1 LSSTVFRFQLFEL
14 LVRYGSVKVTT
25 GLDEVTEALSK
36 IIFRSLYIP
45 QRFNMRK
52 MPLEQKKENTGE
64 DFPEVQGETRDKE
77 STFLPFDIPD
87 FKTLLKKQ
95 GYALAGRHSA
105 VKTCLWLRHAMNGQ
119 GFCYKSKFYGVQSHR
134 CLQMTPTLI
143 CNQRC
148 LFCWRPTE
156 VPVPAPE
163 EWDSPEKIVEESIAC
178 QRKLITGFGGSPNA
192 LKERWLEGNEPNNVA
207 ISLSGEPTFYPHLPE
222 LIEEY
227 EKRGFTTF
235 LVTNGTVPDMFAQI
249 SPSQLYM
256 SLDAPD
262 LETYLKVCQPRSPAL
277 WEKINESLSLM
288 RQKKSRTVIRTTLV
302 KGENMFNP
310 EAYAR
315 LIEKASPDFVEIKA
329 YMHLG
334 FSRLRLDRSA
344 MPTHEEVLE
353 FSQELAKHL
362 GYDIADESEIS
373 RVVLL
378 SKDGKK
384 SPVKKISGLD

>member
-1 LSSTVFRFQLFEL
+1 
-14 LVRYGSVKVTT
+14 
-25 GLDEVTEALSK
+25 
-36 IIFRSLYIP
+36 
-45 QRFNMRK
+45 MR
-52 MPLEQKKENTGE
+52 LEEQKENSGE
-64 DFPEVQGETRDKE
+64 SFLEIQEKKRDE
-77 STFLPFDIPD
+77 EQTSLPFDIPD
-87 FKTLLKKQ
+87 FATLLKKQ

-105 VKTCLWLRHAMNGQ
+105 VKTCLWLRHAMNDQ
-119 GFCYKSKFYGVQSHR
+119 GFCYKSRFYGVQSHR

-156 VPVPAPE
+156 VPVPAPG

-192 LKERWLEGNEPNNVA
+192 LRERWLEGNEPNNVA
-207 ISLSGEPTFYPHLPE
+207 ISLSGEPTFYPYLPE

-235 LVTNGTVPDMFAQI
+235 LVTNGTVPSMFAKI

-262 LETYLKVCQPRSPAL
+262 LETYLRVCQPKSPAL
-277 WEKINESLSLM
+277 WDRINESLDIM
-288 RQKKSRTVIRTTLV
+288 KDKCSRTVIRITLV

-310 EAYAR
+310 EGYAK
-315 LIEKASPDFVEIKA
+315 LIKKASPDFVEIKA

-334 FSRLRLDRSA
+334 FSRFRLDRSA
-344 MPTHEEVLE
+344 MPTHAEVLE
-353 FSQELAKHL
+353 FSKELAKHL
-362 GYDIADESEIS
+362 GYEIADEAEIS

-384 SPVKKISGLD
+384 SPVKKVSCPD

>member
-1 LSSTVFRFQLFEL
+1 
-14 LVRYGSVKVTT
+14 
-25 GLDEVTEALSK
+25 
-36 IIFRSLYIP
+36 
-45 QRFNMRK
+45 
-52 MPLEQKKENTGE
+52 
-64 DFPEVQGETRDKE
+64 
-77 STFLPFDIPD
+77 
-87 FKTLLKKQ
+87 
-95 GYALAGRHSA
+95 
-105 VKTCLWLRHAMNGQ
+105 MNGR
-119 GFCYKSKFYGVQSHR
+119 GSCYKSKFYGVQSHR
-134 CLQMTPTLI
+134 CLQMTPTLM

-163 EWDSPEKIVEESIAC
+163 EWDSPENIVEESIAC

-207 ISLSGEPTFYPHLPE
+207 ISLSGEPTFYPYLPE

-227 EKRGFTTF
+227 KKRGFTTF
-235 LVTNGTVPDMFAQI
+235 LVTNGTVPEMLAKV

-288 RQKKSRTVIRTTLV
+288 KQKKSRTVIRTTLV
-302 KGENMFNP
+302 KGENLFKP

-315 LIEKASPDFVEIKA
+315 LMEKASPDFVEIKA

-344 MPTHEEVLE
+344 MPTHARACSILEKAKEEAAWDASAEIDPSLLVEDTEIDLIKKMASFDSIIDLAARELKPHAVSLLVLRGSGQQLGKVWNE
-353 FSQELAKHL
+353 AFLACLLVRNIPWQRFLHL
-362 GYDIADESEIS
+362 
-373 RVVLL
+373 LL
-378 SKDGKK
+378 QKYG
-384 SPVKKISGLD
+384 IL

>member
-1 LSSTVFRFQLFEL
+1 
-14 LVRYGSVKVTT
+14 
-25 GLDEVTEALSK
+25 
-36 IIFRSLYIP
+36 
-45 QRFNMRK
+45 
-52 MPLEQKKENTGE
+52 MPLEENKNNFRE
-64 DFPEVQGETRDKE
+64 DIPEIQEENHDEE
-77 STFLPFDIPD
+77 STSLPFDIPD
-87 FKTLLKKQ
+87 FDTLLKKQ

-156 VPVPAPE
+156 VPVPAPG

-192 LKERWLEGNEPNNVA
+192 LKERWLESSEPNNVA
-207 ISLSGEPTFYPHLPE
+207 ISLSGEPTFYPYLPE

-235 LVTNGTVPDMFAQI
+235 LVTNGTVPEMLARVF
-249 SPSQLYM
+249 PSQLYM

-262 LETYLKVCQPRSPAL
+262 LETYIKVCQPKSAML

-288 RQKKSRTVIRTTLV
+288 RQKNSRTVIRTTLV

-310 EAYAR
+310 QGYAE
-315 LIEKASPDFVEIKA
+315 LIKKASPDFVEIKA

-344 MPTHEEVLE
+344 MPTHAEVLE
-353 FSQELAKHL
+353 FSRELAKHL
-362 GYDIADESEIS
+362 GYEIADESEIS

-384 SPVKKISGLD
+384 SPVKKIPYLD

>member
-1 LSSTVFRFQLFEL
+1 
-14 LVRYGSVKVTT
+14 
-25 GLDEVTEALSK
+25 
-36 IIFRSLYIP
+36 
-45 QRFNMRK
+45 
-52 MPLEQKKENTGE
+52 MPLEEKKEDSIDSILEAQQENQNQKKAS
-64 DFPEVQGETRDKE
+64 F
-77 STFLPFDIPD
+77 PFDIPD

-95 GYALAGRHSA
+95 SYALAGSHSA

-134 CLQMTPTLI
+134 CLQMTPTLM

-156 VPVPAPE
+156 VPVPVPE
-163 EWDSPEKIVEESIAC
+163 EWDSPQKIVEESIAC
-178 QRKLITGFGGSPNA
+178 QRKLVTGFGGSPNA
-192 LKERWLEGNEPNNVA
+192 IKERWIESNEPNNVA
-207 ISLSGEPTFYPHLPE
+207 ISLSGEPTFYPYLPE

-235 LVTNGTVPDMFAQI
+235 LVTNGTVPEMLAKV

-262 LETYLKVCQPRSPAL
+262 LETYLKVCQPKSAAL
-277 WEKINESLSLM
+277 WEKINESLSIM
-288 RQKKSRTVIRTTLV
+288 KQKESRTVIRTTLV
-302 KGENMFNP
+302 KGENMFKP
-310 EAYAR
+310 ESYAN
-315 LIEKASPDFVEIKA
+315 LIKKACPDFVEIKA

-334 FSRLRLDRSA
+334 FSRLRLDRSS
-344 MPTHEEVLE
+344 MPTHAEVLE
-353 FSQELAKHL
+353 FSQELARYL
-362 GYDIADESEIS
+362 GYKIADESEIS

-384 SPVKKISGLD
+384 SPVKKTPCLD

>member
-1 LSSTVFRFQLFEL
+1 
-14 LVRYGSVKVTT
+14 
-25 GLDEVTEALSK
+25 
-36 IIFRSLYIP
+36 
-45 QRFNMRK
+45 
-52 MPLEQKKENTGE
+52 MPLEEKKEDFGE
-64 DFPEVQGETRDKE
+64 NIQEVQQENRNEKRT
-77 STFLPFDIPD
+77 SFPFDIPD

-134 CLQMTPTLI
+134 CLQMTPTLM

-156 VPVPAPE
+156 ISVPDLG

-192 LKERWLEGNEPNNVA
+192 IKERWIESNEPNNVA
-207 ISLSGEPTFYPHLPE
+207 ISLSGEPTLYPHLPG

-235 LVTNGTVPDMFAQI
+235 LVTNGTVPEMLAKV

-262 LETYLKVCQPRSPAL
+262 LETYLKVCQPKSAAL

-288 RQKKSRTVIRTTLV
+288 KQKNSRTVIRTTLV
-302 KGENMFNP
+302 KGENMFKP
-310 EAYAR
+310 EAYAE
-315 LIEKASPDFVEIKA
+315 LIKKASPDFVEIKA

-334 FSRLRLDRSA
+334 FSRLRLDRSS
-344 MPTHEEVLE
+344 MPTHAEVLE
-353 FSQELAKHL
+353 FSQELAKYL
-362 GYDIADESEIS
+362 EYEIADESEIS

-384 SPVKKISGLD
+384 SPVKKVSGLD

>member
-1 LSSTVFRFQLFEL
+1 
-14 LVRYGSVKVTT
+14 
-25 GLDEVTEALSK
+25 
-36 IIFRSLYIP
+36 
-45 QRFNMRK
+45 MRG
-52 MPLEQKKENTGE
+52 MPPEEKKEEFIDNAS
-64 DFPEVQGETRDKE
+64 EVLHEERNEKQA
-77 STFLPFDIPD
+77 SFPFDIPN

-119 GFCYKSKFYGVQSHR
+119 GFCYKSRFYGIQSHR
-134 CLQMTPTLI
+134 CLQMTPTLV

-163 EWDSPEKIVEESIAC
+163 EWDSPEKIVEESISC

-192 LKERWLEGNEPNNVA
+192 IKERWIESSEPNNVA
-207 ISLSGEPTFYPHLPE
+207 ISLSGEPTFYPYLPE
-222 LIEEY
+222 LIREY

-235 LVTNGTVPDMFAQI
+235 LVTNGTIPDMLARV

-262 LETYLKVCQPRSPAL
+262 LETYLKVCQPRSAAL
-277 WEKINESLSLM
+277 WEKVNESLSLLK
-288 RQKKSRTVIRTTLV
+288 QKNSRTVIRTTLV
-302 KGENMFNP
+302 KGENMFKP
-310 EAYAR
+310 EGYAE
-315 LIEKASPDFVEIKA
+315 LIKKASPDFVEIKA

-334 FSRLRLDRSA
+334 FSRLRLDRSS
-344 MPTHEEVLE
+344 MPTHAEVLE
-353 FSQELAKHL
+353 FSQALAKYL
-362 GYDIADESEIS
+362 GYEIADESEIS

-384 SPVKKISGLD
+384 SPVKKHLG

>member
-1 LSSTVFRFQLFEL
+1 
-14 LVRYGSVKVTT
+14 
-25 GLDEVTEALSK
+25 
-36 IIFRSLYIP
+36 
-45 QRFNMRK
+45 MRK
-52 MPLEQKKENTGE
+52 MPLEEKKEDFGE
-64 DFPEVQGETRDKE
+64 NIQEVQQENRNEKRT
-77 STFLPFDIPD
+77 SFPFDTPD

-134 CLQMTPTLI
+134 CLQMTPTLM

-156 VPVPAPE
+156 ISVPDLG

-192 LKERWLEGNEPNNVA
+192 IKERWIESNEPNNVA
-207 ISLSGEPTFYPHLPE
+207 ISLSGEPTLYPHLPG

-235 LVTNGTVPDMFAQI
+235 LVTNGTVPEMLAKV

-262 LETYLKVCQPRSPAL
+262 LETYLKVCQPKSAAL

-288 RQKKSRTVIRTTLV
+288 KQKNSRTVIRTTLV
-302 KGENMFNP
+302 KGENMFKP
-310 EAYAR
+310 EAYAE
-315 LIEKASPDFVEIKA
+315 LIKKASPDFVEIKA

-334 FSRLRLDRSA
+334 FSRLRLDRSS
-344 MPTHEEVLE
+344 MPTHAEVLE
-353 FSQELAKHL
+353 FSQELAKYL
-362 GYDIADESEIS
+362 EYEIADESEIS

-384 SPVKKISGLD
+384 SPVKKVSGLD

>member
-1 LSSTVFRFQLFEL
+1 
-14 LVRYGSVKVTT
+14 
-25 GLDEVTEALSK
+25 
-36 IIFRSLYIP
+36 
-45 QRFNMRK
+45 
-52 MPLEQKKENTGE
+52 MPLEEKKNNFREDIPEIQEENQDE
-64 DFPEVQGETRDKE
+64 E
-77 STFLPFDIPD
+77 STSLPFDIPD
-87 FKTLLKKQ
+87 FDTLLKKQ

-156 VPVPAPE
+156 VPVPAPG

-178 QRKLITGFGGSPNA
+178 QRKLVTGFGGSPNA
-192 LKERWLEGNEPNNVA
+192 LKERWLESSEPNNVA
-207 ISLSGEPTFYPHLPE
+207 ISLSGEPTFYPYLPE

-235 LVTNGTVPDMFAQI
+235 LVTNGTVPEMLARVF
-249 SPSQLYM
+249 PSQLYM

-262 LETYLKVCQPRSPAL
+262 LETYIKVCQPKSAML
-277 WEKINESLSLM
+277 WEKINESLFLM
-288 RQKKSRTVIRTTLV
+288 RQKNSRTVIRTTLV

-310 EAYAR
+310 QGYAE
-315 LIEKASPDFVEIKA
+315 LIKKASPDFVEIKA

-344 MPTHEEVLE
+344 MPTHAEVLE
-353 FSQELAKHL
+353 FSRELAKHL
-362 GYDIADESEIS
+362 GYEIADESEIS

-384 SPVKKISGLD
+384 SPVKKIPYLD

>member
-1 LSSTVFRFQLFEL
+1 
-14 LVRYGSVKVTT
+14 
-25 GLDEVTEALSK
+25 
-36 IIFRSLYIP
+36 
-45 QRFNMRK
+45 MRR
-52 MPLEQKKENTGE
+52 MPPEEKNE
-64 DFPEVQGETRDKE
+64 DFIDIASEVQQEKPNKKQT
-77 STFLPFDIPD
+77 SFPFDIPD
-87 FKTLLKKQ
+87 FETLLKKQ

-134 CLQMTPTLI
+134 CLQMTPTLM

-163 EWDSPEKIVEESIAC
+163 GWDSPEKIVEESIAC

-192 LKERWLEGNEPNNVA
+192 IKERWIESSEPNNVA
-207 ISLSGEPTFYPHLPE
+207 ISLSGEPTFYPYLPE
-222 LIEEY
+222 LIKEY
-227 EKRGFTTF
+227 ENRGFTTF
-235 LVTNGTVPDMFAQI
+235 LVTNGTIPEMLAKVF
-249 SPSQLYM
+249 PSQLYM

-262 LETYLKVCQPRSPAL
+262 LETYLKVCQPKSAAL

-288 RQKKSRTVIRTTLV
+288 KQKNSRTVIRTTLV
-302 KGENMFNP
+302 KGENMFKP
-310 EAYAR
+310 EGYAE
-315 LIEKASPDFVEIKA
+315 LIKKASPDFVEIKA

-344 MPTHEEVLE
+344 MPTHVEVLE
-353 FSQELAKHL
+353 FAQTLAKYL
-362 GYDIADESEIS
+362 GYEIADESEIS

-384 SPVKKISGLD
+384 SPVKKIPDLG

>member
-1 LSSTVFRFQLFEL
+1 
-14 LVRYGSVKVTT
+14 
-25 GLDEVTEALSK
+25 
-36 IIFRSLYIP
+36 
-45 QRFNMRK
+45 
-52 MPLEQKKENTGE
+52 MPLEEKKEEKEDSGE
-64 DFPEVQGETRDKE
+64 KFPEVQGENRDE
-77 STFLPFDIPD
+77 EQTSLPFYIPD
-87 FKTLLKKQ
+87 FATLLKKQ

-105 VKTCLWLRHAMNGQ
+105 VKTCLWLRHAMNDQ
-119 GFCYKSKFYGVQSHR
+119 GFCYKSRFYGVQSHR

-156 VPVPAPE
+156 VPVPAPG

-192 LKERWLEGNEPNNVA
+192 LRERWLEGNEPNNVA
-207 ISLSGEPTFYPHLPE
+207 ISLSGEPTFYPYLPE

-227 EKRGFTTF
+227 KKRGFTTF
-235 LVTNGTVPDMFAQI
+235 LVTNGTVPSMLAKI
-249 SPSQLYM
+249 NPSQLYM

-262 LETYLKVCQPRSPAL
+262 LETYLRVCQPKSPAL
-277 WEKINESLSLM
+277 WDRINESLDFMKEKS
-288 RQKKSRTVIRTTLV
+288 SRTVIRTTLV

-310 EAYAR
+310 EGYAR
-315 LIEKASPDFVEIKA
+315 LIKKASPDFVEIKA

-344 MPTHEEVLE
+344 MPTHAEVLE
-353 FSQELAKHL
+353 FSKELAKHL
-362 GYDIADESEIS
+362 GYEITDESDIS

-384 SPVKKISGLD
+384 SPVKNISYLD

>member
-1 LSSTVFRFQLFEL
+1 
-14 LVRYGSVKVTT
+14 
-25 GLDEVTEALSK
+25 
-36 IIFRSLYIP
+36 
-45 QRFNMRK
+45 MRK
-52 MPLEQKKENTGE
+52 MSLEETKQGS
-64 DFPEVQGETRDKE
+64 FP
-77 STFLPFDIPD
+77 FNIPD

-119 GFCYKSKFYGVQSHR
+119 GFCYKSKFYGIQSHR
-134 CLQMTPTLI
+134 CLQMTPTLM

-192 LKERWLEGNEPNNVA
+192 IKERWTESNEPNNVA
-207 ISLSGEPTFYPHLPE
+207 ISLSGEPTFYPYLPE
-222 LIEEY
+222 LIKEY
-227 EKRGFTTF
+227 ESKGFTTF
-235 LVTNGTVPDMFAQI
+235 LVTNGTNPEMLAKV

-262 LETYLKVCQPRSPAL
+262 METYLKVCQPRSASL
-277 WEKINESLSLM
+277 WNKVNESLSLLK
-288 RQKKSRTVIRTTLV
+288 QKNSRTVIRTTLV
-302 KGENMFNP
+302 KGVNMFKP
-310 EAYAR
+310 EAYAE
-315 LIEKASPDFVEIKA
+315 LIKKASPDFVEIKA

-334 FSRLRLDRSA
+334 FSRLRLERSS

-353 FSQELAKHL
+353 FSKALAIHL
-362 GYDIADESEIS
+362 GYEIADESEIS

-384 SPVKKISGLD
+384 SPVKKIPDLD

>member
-1 LSSTVFRFQLFEL
+1 
-14 LVRYGSVKVTT
+14 
-25 GLDEVTEALSK
+25 
-36 IIFRSLYIP
+36 
-45 QRFNMRK
+45 
-52 MPLEQKKENTGE
+52 MPLEEKKNNFREDIPEIQEENQDE
-64 DFPEVQGETRDKE
+64 K
-77 STFLPFDIPD
+77 STSLPFDIPD
-87 FKTLLKKQ
+87 FDTLLKKQ

-156 VPVPAPE
+156 VPVPAPG

-192 LKERWLEGNEPNNVA
+192 LKERWLESSEPNNVA
-207 ISLSGEPTFYPHLPE
+207 ISLSGEPTFYPYLPE

-235 LVTNGTVPDMFAQI
+235 LVTNGTVPEMLARVF
-249 SPSQLYM
+249 PSQLYM

-262 LETYLKVCQPRSPAL
+262 LETYIKVCQPKSAML
-277 WEKINESLSLM
+277 WEKINESLFLM
-288 RQKKSRTVIRTTLV
+288 RQKNSRTVIRTTLV

-310 EAYAR
+310 QGYAE
-315 LIEKASPDFVEIKA
+315 LIKKASPDFVEIKA

-344 MPTHEEVLE
+344 MPTHAEVLE
-353 FSQELAKHL
+353 FSRELAKHL
-362 GYDIADESEIS
+362 GYEIADESEIS

-384 SPVKKISGLD
+384 SPVKKIPYLD

>member
-1 LSSTVFRFQLFEL
+1 MQPE
-14 LVRYGSVKVTT
+14 
-25 GLDEVTEALSK
+25 
-36 IIFRSLYIP
+36 
-45 QRFNMRK
+45 
-52 MPLEQKKENTGE
+52 EQNENPGE
-64 DFPEVQGETRDKE
+64 DSPEIQEEIRGEELT
-77 STFLPFDIPD
+77 SIPFGIPD

-134 CLQMTPTLI
+134 CLQMTPTLM

-156 VPVPAPE
+156 VPVPVPG

-192 LKERWLEGNEPNNVA
+192 LKGRWLEGNEPNNVA
-207 ISLSGEPTFYPHLPE
+207 ISLSGEPTFYPYLPE

-235 LVTNGTVPDMFAQI
+235 LVTNGTVPEMLAKVF
-249 SPSQLYM
+249 PSQLYM

-262 LETYLKVCQPRSPAL
+262 LETYLKVCQPKSPAL

-288 RQKKSRTVIRTTLV
+288 KQKNSRTVIRTTLV

-310 EAYAR
+310 EAYAE
-315 LIEKASPDFVEIKA
+315 LIKKASPDFVEIKA

-362 GYDIADESEIS
+362 RYEIADESEIS

-384 SPVKKISGLD
+384 SPAKRVSCID

>member
-1 LSSTVFRFQLFEL
+1 ME
-14 LVRYGSVKVTT
+14 
-25 GLDEVTEALSK
+25 E
-36 IIFRSLYIP
+36 
-45 QRFNMRK
+45 
-52 MPLEQKKENTGE
+52 KKEDIGE
-64 DFPEVQGETRDKE
+64 NILEVQQENRNEKQT
-77 STFLPFDIPD
+77 SFPFDIPD

-134 CLQMTPTLI
+134 CLQMTPTLM

-156 VPVPAPE
+156 IPVPDLG

-192 LKERWLEGNEPNNVA
+192 IKERWIESNEPNNVA
-207 ISLSGEPTFYPHLPE
+207 ISLSGEPTLYPHLPE

-235 LVTNGTVPDMFAQI
+235 LVTNGTVPEMFTKV

-262 LETYLKVCQPRSPAL
+262 LETYLKVCQPKSAAL

-288 RQKKSRTVIRTTLV
+288 KQKNSRTVIRTTLV
-302 KGENMFNP
+302 KGENMFKP
-310 EAYAR
+310 EAYAE
-315 LIEKASPDFVEIKA
+315 LIKKASPDFVEIKA

-334 FSRLRLDRSA
+334 FSRLRLDRSS
-344 MPTHEEVLE
+344 MPTHAEVLE
-353 FSQELAKHL
+353 FSQELAKYL
-362 GYDIADESEIS
+362 EYEIADESEIS

-384 SPVKKISGLD
+384 SPVKKVSGLD

>member
-1 LSSTVFRFQLFEL
+1 MQ
-14 LVRYGSVKVTT
+14 
-25 GLDEVTEALSK
+25 
-36 IIFRSLYIP
+36 
-45 QRFNMRK
+45 K
-52 MPLEQKKENTGE
+52 MPSEERKENAGE
-64 DFPEVQGETRDKE
+64 DFPEIQKE
-77 STFLPFDIPD
+77 NLDEEGTLLPFDIPD

-134 CLQMTPTLI
+134 CLQMTPTLM

-156 VPVPAPE
+156 VPVPLPG
-163 EWDSPEKIVEESIAC
+163 EWDSPEKIVEDSIAC

-207 ISLSGEPTFYPHLPE
+207 ISLSGEPTFYPYLPE

-235 LVTNGTVPDMFAQI
+235 LVTNGTVPEMFARV

-262 LETYLKVCQPRSPAL
+262 LETYIKVCQPKSAAL
-277 WEKINESLSLM
+277 WEKINKSLSLM
-288 RQKKSRTVIRTTLV
+288 KQKNSRTVIRTTLV

-310 EAYAR
+310 EGYAE
-315 LIEKASPDFVEIKA
+315 LIKKASPDFVEIKA

-344 MPTHEEVLE
+344 MPTHAEVLE

-362 GYDIADESEIS
+362 GYEIADESEIS

-384 SPVKKISGLD
+384 SPLKLFSGMD

>member
-1 LSSTVFRFQLFEL
+1 M
-14 LVRYGSVKVTT
+14 
-25 GLDEVTEALSK
+25 
-36 IIFRSLYIP
+36 SL
-45 QRFNMRK
+45 
-52 MPLEQKKENTGE
+52 EEKKEDFGE
-64 DFPEVQGETRDKE
+64 NIQEVQQENRNEKRT
-77 STFLPFDIPD
+77 SFPFDIPD

-134 CLQMTPTLI
+134 CLQMTPTLM

-156 VPVPAPE
+156 IPVPDLG

-192 LKERWLEGNEPNNVA
+192 IKERWIESNEPNNVA
-207 ISLSGEPTFYPHLPE
+207 ISLSGEPTLYPHLPG

-235 LVTNGTVPDMFAQI
+235 LVTNGTVPEMLAKV
-249 SPSQLYM
+249 SPSQFYM

-262 LETYLKVCQPRSPAL
+262 LETYLKVCQPKSVVL

-288 RQKKSRTVIRTTLV
+288 KQKNSRTVIRTTLV
-302 KGENMFNP
+302 KGENMFKP
-310 EAYAR
+310 EAYAE
-315 LIEKASPDFVEIKA
+315 LIKKASPDFVEIKA

-334 FSRLRLDRSA
+334 FSRLRLDRSS
-344 MPTHEEVLE
+344 MPTHAEVLE
-353 FSQELAKHL
+353 FSQELAKYL
-362 GYDIADESEIS
+362 KYEIADESEIS

-384 SPVKKISGLD
+384 SPVKKVSGLD

>member
-1 LSSTVFRFQLFEL
+1 
-14 LVRYGSVKVTT
+14 
-25 GLDEVTEALSK
+25 
-36 IIFRSLYIP
+36 
-45 QRFNMRK
+45 
-52 MPLEQKKENTGE
+52 MPLEEKKEDFGE
-64 DFPEVQGETRDKE
+64 NIQEVQQENRNEKRT
-77 STFLPFDIPD
+77 SFPFDTPD

-134 CLQMTPTLI
+134 CLQMTPTLM

-156 VPVPAPE
+156 ISVPDLG

-192 LKERWLEGNEPNNVA
+192 IKERWIESNEPNNVA
-207 ISLSGEPTFYPHLPE
+207 ISLSGEPTLYPHLPG

-235 LVTNGTVPDMFAQI
+235 LVTNGTIPEMLAKV

-262 LETYLKVCQPRSPAL
+262 LETYLKVCQPKSAAL

-288 RQKKSRTVIRTTLV
+288 KQKNSRTVIRTTLV
-302 KGENMFNP
+302 KGENMFKP
-310 EAYAR
+310 EAYAE
-315 LIEKASPDFVEIKA
+315 LIKKASPDFVEIKA

-334 FSRLRLDRSA
+334 FSRLRLDRSS
-344 MPTHEEVLE
+344 MPTHAEVLE
-353 FSQELAKHL
+353 FSQELAKYL
-362 GYDIADESEIS
+362 EYEIADESEIS

-384 SPVKKISGLD
+384 SPVKKVSGLD

>member
-1 LSSTVFRFQLFEL
+1 
-14 LVRYGSVKVTT
+14 
-25 GLDEVTEALSK
+25 
-36 IIFRSLYIP
+36 
-45 QRFNMRK
+45 
-52 MPLEQKKENTGE
+52 MPLEEKKEDFGE
-64 DFPEVQGETRDKE
+64 NIQEVQQENRNEKRT
-77 STFLPFDIPD
+77 SFPFDTPD

-134 CLQMTPTLI
+134 CLQMTPTLM

-156 VPVPAPE
+156 ISVPDLG

-192 LKERWLEGNEPNNVA
+192 IKERWIESNEPNNVA
-207 ISLSGEPTFYPHLPE
+207 ISLSGEPTLYPHLPG

-235 LVTNGTVPDMFAQI
+235 LVTNGTVPEMLAKV

-262 LETYLKVCQPRSPAL
+262 LETYLKVCQPKSAAL

-288 RQKKSRTVIRTTLV
+288 KQKNSRTVIRTTLV
-302 KGENMFNP
+302 KGENMFKP
-310 EAYAR
+310 EAYAE
-315 LIEKASPDFVEIKA
+315 LIKKASPDFVEIKA

-334 FSRLRLDRSA
+334 FSRLRLDRSS
-344 MPTHEEVLE
+344 MPTHAEVLE
-353 FSQELAKHL
+353 FSQELAKYL
-362 GYDIADESEIS
+362 EYEIADESEIS

-384 SPVKKISGLD
+384 SPVKKVSGLD

>member
-1 LSSTVFRFQLFEL
+1 
-14 LVRYGSVKVTT
+14 
-25 GLDEVTEALSK
+25 
-36 IIFRSLYIP
+36 
-45 QRFNMRK
+45 MRK
-52 MPLEQKKENTGE
+52 MPLEEKKEDFGE
-64 DFPEVQGETRDKE
+64 NIQEVQQENRNEKRT
-77 STFLPFDIPD
+77 SFPFDTPD

-134 CLQMTPTLI
+134 CLQMTPTLM

-156 VPVPAPE
+156 ISVPDLG

-192 LKERWLEGNEPNNVA
+192 IKERWIESNEPNNVA
-207 ISLSGEPTFYPHLPE
+207 ISLSGEPTLYPHLPG

-235 LVTNGTVPDMFAQI
+235 LVTNGTIPEMLAKV

-262 LETYLKVCQPRSPAL
+262 LETYLKVCQPKSAAL

-288 RQKKSRTVIRTTLV
+288 KQKNSRTVIRTTLV
-302 KGENMFNP
+302 KGENMFKP
-310 EAYAR
+310 EAYAE
-315 LIEKASPDFVEIKA
+315 LIKKASPDFVEIKA

-334 FSRLRLDRSA
+334 FSRLRLDRSS
-344 MPTHEEVLE
+344 MPTHAEVLE
-353 FSQELAKHL
+353 FSQELAKYL
-362 GYDIADESEIS
+362 EYEIADESEIS

-384 SPVKKISGLD
+384 SPVKKVSGLD

>member
-1 LSSTVFRFQLFEL
+1 
-14 LVRYGSVKVTT
+14 
-25 GLDEVTEALSK
+25 
-36 IIFRSLYIP
+36 
-45 QRFNMRK
+45 
-52 MPLEQKKENTGE
+52 MPPEEKNE
-64 DFPEVQGETRDKE
+64 DFIDIASEVQQEKPNKKQT
-77 STFLPFDIPD
+77 SFPFDIPD
-87 FKTLLKKQ
+87 FETLLKKQ

-134 CLQMTPTLI
+134 CLQMTPTLM

-156 VPVPAPE
+156 VPVPVPE
-163 EWDSPEKIVEESIAC
+163 GWDSPEKIVEESIAC

-192 LKERWLEGNEPNNVA
+192 IKERWIESSEPNNVA
-207 ISLSGEPTFYPHLPE
+207 ISLSGEPTFYPYLPE
-222 LIEEY
+222 LIKEY
-227 EKRGFTTF
+227 ENRGFTTF
-235 LVTNGTVPDMFAQI
+235 LVTNGTIPEMLAKVF
-249 SPSQLYM
+249 PSQLYM

-262 LETYLKVCQPRSPAL
+262 LETYLKVCQPKSAAL

-288 RQKKSRTVIRTTLV
+288 KQKNSRTVIRTTLV
-302 KGENMFNP
+302 KGENMFKP
-310 EAYAR
+310 EGYAE
-315 LIEKASPDFVEIKA
+315 LIKKASPDFVEIKA

-344 MPTHEEVLE
+344 MPTHVEVLE
-353 FSQELAKHL
+353 FAQTLAKYL
-362 GYDIADESEIS
+362 GYEIADESEIS

-384 SPVKKISGLD
+384 SPVKKIPDLG

>member
-1 LSSTVFRFQLFEL
+1 MSLEE
-14 LVRYGSVKVTT
+14 KK
-25 GLDEVTEALSK
+25 DNAEVNTPVIQE
-36 IIFRSLYIP
+36 
-45 QRFNMRK
+45 
-52 MPLEQKKENTGE
+52 EENPVIQE
-64 DFPEVQGETRDKE
+64 ENRDGE

-105 VKTCLWLRHAMNGQ
+105 VKTCLWLRHAMNDQ

-134 CLQMTPTLI
+134 CLQMTPTLM

-156 VPVPAPE
+156 VSVPAPK

-178 QRKLITGFGGSPNA
+178 QRKLVTGFGGSPNA
-192 LKERWLEGNEPNNVA
+192 LKERWLESNEPNNVA
-207 ISLSGEPTFYPHLPE
+207 ISLSGEPTFYPYLPK

-227 EKRGFTTF
+227 EKRGFKTF
-235 LVTNGTVPDMFAQI
+235 LVTNGTNPDMLAKI

-262 LETYLKVCQPRSPAL
+262 FETYLKVCQPKSSVL
-277 WEKINESLSLM
+277 WEKIDESLSLM
-288 RQKKSRTVIRTTLV
+288 KQKKSRTVIRTTLV
-302 KGENMFNP
+302 KGKNMFNP

-315 LIEKASPDFVEIKA
+315 LIEKASPDFIEIKA

-353 FSQELAKHL
+353 FSKELAKHL
-362 GYDIADESEIS
+362 GYEIADESEIS

-378 SKDGKK
+378 SKNGKK
-384 SPVKKISGLD
+384 SPAKRFPYYG

>member
-1 LSSTVFRFQLFEL
+1 
-14 LVRYGSVKVTT
+14 
-25 GLDEVTEALSK
+25 
-36 IIFRSLYIP
+36 
-45 QRFNMRK
+45 MRK
-52 MPLEQKKENTGE
+52 MPLEQKKE
-64 DFPEVQGETRDKE
+64 DFLDNILEVRQENRNQKQA
-77 STFLPFDIPD
+77 SFPFDIPD

-95 GYALAGRHSA
+95 SYALAGRHSA

-156 VPVPAPE
+156 VPVPVPE
-163 EWDSPEKIVEESIAC
+163 EWDSPQKIVEESIAC
-178 QRKLITGFGGSPNA
+178 QRKLVTGFGGSPNA
-192 LKERWLEGNEPNNVA
+192 IKERWIESNEPNNVA
-207 ISLSGEPTFYPHLPE
+207 ISLSGEPTFYPYLPE

-235 LVTNGTVPDMFAQI
+235 LVTNGTIPEMLAKV

-262 LETYLKVCQPRSPAL
+262 LETYLTVCQPKSASL

-288 RQKKSRTVIRTTLV
+288 KQKKSRTVIRTTLV
-302 KGENMFNP
+302 KGKNMFKP
-310 EAYAR
+310 EVYAE
-315 LIEKASPDFVEIKA
+315 LIKKASPDFVEIKA

-334 FSRLRLDRSA
+334 FSRLRLDRSS
-344 MPTHEEVLE
+344 MPTHAEVLE
-353 FSQELAKHL
+353 FSQELAKYL
-362 GYDIADESEIS
+362 GYEIADESEIS

-384 SPVKKISGLD
+384 SPVKKIPGLD